1 MPPYSLA
8 CTSMETYRFS
18 RPARRLLAAAAVA
31 VLLSGCGVRVGA
43 PPAAVPSPDA
53 PEELRQEAAVALERV
68 ALTAQTAA
76 GADPEPNLAALIEV
90 STTYAEDLGGVWLPP
105 PREEDPSPT
114 SPAAAPVA
122 DADEREVLDVVLDSA
137 DTLLSVA
144 AEDDSPEPEAL
155 ISMWLTMHTAAV
167 VLSADLGADC
177 PDPCGA
183 GMLPPALT
191 EATASG
197 DAPAEVERLVE
208 AVPAQS
214 PDLIGIYDAAGY
226 VNEVRA
232 ARSSGEDR
240 EGATQRARELRRFA
254 DLLAGEAA
262 GTSEDTRLSAYEIDL
277 EDLQGSTERYAQ
289 AAAEHWLELYPRVP
303 PEAREPLIEALWFA
317 YASAHPDLQVGPW
330 PALSR

>member
-8 CTSMETYRFS
+8 CTTMESYRFP

-31 VLLSGCGVRVGA
+31 LILSGCGIRVGA
-43 PPAAVPSPDA
+43 PPAAVPTPDA
-53 PEELRQEAAVALERV
+53 NEELRQEAAVAVERV
-68 ALTAQTAA
+68 ALTAESAA
-76 GADPEPNLAALIEV
+76 EAAPEPNLAALIEV
-90 STTYAEDLGGVWLPP
+90 STTYVEDLGGVWLPP

-114 SPAAAPVA
+114 SPATVATDAGAP
-122 DADEREVLDVVLDSA
+122 EVLDVVLDSA

-144 AEDDSPEPEAL
+144 AADDSPEPEAL
-155 ISMWLTMHTAAV
+155 VSMWLTLHTAAV

-177 PDPCGA
+177 PDPCGS

-191 EATASG
+191 EAVASG
-197 DAPAEVERLVE
+197 DASAEVEQLLR

-226 VNEVRA
+226 VQEVRA
-232 ARSSGEDR
+232 ARSSGEER
-240 EGATQRARELRRFA
+240 EAATERARELRRFA

-262 GTSEDTRLSAYEIDL
+262 GTADDTRLSAYEIDL
-277 EDLQGSTERYAQ
+277 DDLQGSAERYAQ
-289 AAAEHWLELYPRVP
+289 AAAEHWLALYPHAP
-303 PEAREPLIEALWFA
+303 AEARQPLIEALWYA
-317 YASAHPDLQVGPW
+317 YSSAHPDLQVGPW